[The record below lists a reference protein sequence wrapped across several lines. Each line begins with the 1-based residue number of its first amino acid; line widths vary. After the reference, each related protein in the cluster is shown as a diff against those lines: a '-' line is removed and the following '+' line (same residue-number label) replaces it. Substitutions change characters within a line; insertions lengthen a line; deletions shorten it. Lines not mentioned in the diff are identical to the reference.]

1 MGIEK
6 GNLSWRK
13 NKNLVILDF
22 VDNIVQKFEP
32 SKSNFPFP
40 FLSLSRHFTIYVPFI
55 YVKIM
60 EIRVKW
66 NPSIMSLSLCKYGE
80 RNIIKKC
87 DK

>member
-40 FLSLSRHFTIYVPFI
+40 FLSLFLDISQFTSHLYTYIY
-55 YVKIM
+55 KCQNSGNKSKM
-60 EIRVKW
+60 ESFYCV
-66 NPSIMSLSLCKYGE
+66 SATL
-80 RNIIKKC
+80 
-87 DK
+87 

>member
-22 VDNIVQKFEP
+22 VDNIVQKFEL

-40 FLSLSRHFTIYVPFI
+40 FLSLFLDNLRVIYIRQNSGNKSKMESFY
-55 YVKIM
+55 YVS
-60 EIRVKW
+60 VT
-66 NPSIMSLSLCKYGE
+66 L
-80 RNIIKKC
+80 
-87 DK
+87 